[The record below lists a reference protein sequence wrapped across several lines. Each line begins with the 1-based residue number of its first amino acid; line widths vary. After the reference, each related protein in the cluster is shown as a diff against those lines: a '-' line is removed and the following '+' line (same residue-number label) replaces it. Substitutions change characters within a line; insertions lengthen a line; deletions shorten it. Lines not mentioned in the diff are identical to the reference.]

1 MKKVLTVVPLVAAVI
16 ILTII
21 LVSHKSQPKNLPKPK
36 FILENSNILVE
47 DYCYG
52 ILPED
57 FDENTIL
64 FSVYRDGKLMDSVRV
79 KKMIKDIEGFKKENN
94 DDSTYF
100 IGNLLSVFDD
110 GIVLDGLS
118 EQMWYDFKTKKFY
131 SSNEEEIARKIDKLC
146 LKELDDLLSAT
157 LPFVQ
162 DEKDRGMVL
171 QIQDSIHSES
181 HENLNYRYTH
191 AYLKIAHDN
200 LIKAWYSYKTDSIPH
215 INLFIL
221 MEDSSLLMDI
231 SRGGDKKAMEEKG
244 LTTYDFDPSRCY
256 RYYPKTGEFSASDF
270 YWE

>member
-1 MKKVLTVVPLVAAVI
+1 MKKVLSVVPAFAAVI

-21 LVSHKSQPKNLPKPK
+21 LVSHKSQSKNLPKPK
-36 FILENSNILVE
+36 QILENSSILVE

-57 FDENTIL
+57 FDGNTIL
-64 FSVYRDGKLMDSVRV
+64 FSVYKDGKLTDSVKA
-79 KKMIKDIEGFKKENN
+79 KKLIKDIDGFKKENN

-162 DEKDRGMVL
+162 DEKELVSQTFG
-171 QIQDSIHSES
+171 I
-181 HENLNYRYTH
+181 
-191 AYLKIAHDN
+191 
-200 LIKAWYSYKTDSIPH
+200 
-215 INLFIL
+215 
-221 MEDSSLLMDI
+221 MDQ
-231 SRGGDKKAMEEKG
+231 
-244 LTTYDFDPSRCY
+244 
-256 RYYPKTGEFSASDF
+256 
-270 YWE
+270 

>member
-1 MKKVLTVVPLVAAVI
+1 MKKVLNVVPAIAAVI

-21 LVSHKSQPKNLPKPK
+21 LVSHKSQSKNLPKPK
-36 FILENSNILVE
+36 QILENSSILVE

-57 FDENTIL
+57 FDGNTIL
-64 FSVYRDGKLMDSVRV
+64 FSVYKDGKLTDSVKA
-79 KKMIKDIEGFKKENN
+79 KKLIKDIDGFKKENS
-94 DDSTYF
+94 DDNTYF

-131 SSNEEEIARKIDKLC
+131 SSNEEETARKIDKLC
-146 LKELDDLLSAT
+146 LNELDDLLSAT
-157 LPFVQ
+157 LPLVQ
-162 DEKDRGMVL
+162 DEKDRGIIL

-191 AYLKIAHDN
+191 AYLKIAHEN

-231 SRGGDKKAMEEKG
+231 YGGGDKKTMEEQG
-244 LTTYDFDPSRCY
+244 RPTYDFDPSRCY
-256 RYYPKTGEFSASDF
+256 TYYPKTDEFSSYDF